1 MVIDI
6 VPGPNNGHALRSSA
20 RTRHSDTQAQ
30 VLDFDCVD
38 AGERIAFSAKIKVE
52 GEGMQDCDKYTW
64 NQWGGK
70 SYCASEDDGCTRCP
84 DIILH
89 TNQAGYRQYT
99 RVAAIIADT
108 PDDEG
113 W

>member
-6 VPGPNNGHALRSSA
+6 VPGPNDGYALRSSA
-20 RTRHSDTQAQ
+20 RTHHSNTQAQ

-52 GEGMQDCDKYTW
+52 GEGMQDCDIYTW
-64 NQWGGK
+64 NSKGGND
-70 SYCASEDDGCTRCP
+70 YGTSEDDGCTRCP

-89 TNQAGYRQYT
+89 TNQAGHRKYD

-108 PDDEG
+108 PDEG